1 MGRAVGINSGKTAA
15 KICISKLDIEV
26 LKKEAIQAASVAAE
40 KYAIKAREFQKLAMK
55 IAEDAGGVAGEE
67 TGEEEG
73 AAFGEQ
79 EGGAAGERVGKESG
93 SKAGMEIAGE
103 DGARVGG
110 TAGAKAG
117 LKFGQKVG
125 REAGLKVGAEV
136 GRNEGKIAGR
146 EAGAA
151 EALKLFTIGITK
163 ERVAVLKKIFQEV
176 GTAAG
181 IQIGKTTAR
190 LAAGKKG
197 EEEGSKFGLDQGRKA
212 GIAAAK
218 KLKDNEGKQIKEEG
232 NQIAE
237 KTGNDVGAK
246 SGASAGEK
254 AAADEASRLG
264 GDEGE
269 RVGREIAGD
278 EGARIGREVGAE
290 AARQAGAR
298 HGRKVGKLAG
308 VKAGLAAA
316 KNACIEHAKLC
327 SREISREKV
336 TAMRK
341 LFAEIASGAAQK
353 AAMEAARA
361 AVMKDI
367 YDIAIRAAGRAAR
380 EKILAMASKGQ
391 IRLKSDWRPTS
402 LIGVINGRSDL
413 SDMEKVKLAAKS
425 KMDSNISDLLPTLG
439 GSMSHTDDPLVGKLK
454 FNEKSNAA
462 VRGDMESAA
471 PKWKAVMIT
480 DLPEEKRGYDMSK
493 DNVNSLKKRFET
505 KNLKNNEAY
514 VIM

>member
-1 MGRAVGINSGKTAA
+1 MKDQFASTETEEWNLIQVENQVKTSGWSCQVKRSTFTFMCGLWSYTKIMKIPSVDINVEVSTQMCSSLVNTLTFGLPYIPKPISIKLGAENIISINELGLIHTEHSTVSCEGQSA
-15 KICISKLDIEV
+15 KIGDTVIGEV
-26 LKKEAIQAASVAAE
+26 LELDQWRIIILQE
-40 KYAIKAREFQKLAMK
+40 EFKYK
-55 IAEDAGGVAGEE
+55 I
-67 TGEEEG
+67 
-73 AAFGEQ
+73 
-79 EGGAAGERVGKESG
+79 
-93 SKAGMEIAGE
+93 
-103 DGARVGG
+103 
-110 TAGAKAG
+110 
-117 LKFGQKVG
+117 
-125 REAGLKVGAEV
+125 
-136 GRNEGKIAGR
+136 
-146 EAGAA
+146 
-151 EALKLFTIGITK
+151 
-163 ERVAVLKKIFQEV
+163 
-176 GTAAG
+176 TAAG
-181 IQIGKTTAR
+181 IQVGKTTAKI
-190 LAAGKKG
+190 AAGKKG

-212 GIAAAK
+212 GAAAAR

-316 KNACIEHAKLC
+316 KTACIEHAKLC
-327 SREISREKV
+327 TREISREKV

-367 YDIAIRAAGRAAR
+367 YEIAIRAAGRAAR

-413 SDMEKVKLAAKS
+413 SDIEKVKLAAKS
-425 KMDSNISDLLPTLG
+425 KMDSNISDLLPSLG

-454 FNEKSNAA
+454 FNETANAA
-462 VRGDMESAA
+462 IRGDMETSGK
-471 PKWKAVMIT
+471 KWKSVLIT
-480 DLPEEKRGYDMSK
+480 DMPEEKRGYDMSK